1 MSVKEM
7 QYAVSVR
14 WRGGRLAHADADG
27 KASLELA
34 TPPAFRGGLTGY
46 WSPEELLVAAT
57 ASCFALTLAA
67 VADRSDAPLLDATVS
82 ATGHMSRRDDGRFGF
97 TAIEIG
103 AVLETVAGGEDA
115 VAGAA
120 AAAEDRC
127 LVSQALDVPVHVTVQ
142 VKTVAGNPRAA
153 EVSR

>member
-1 MSVKEM
+1 MGVTHHS
-7 QYAVSVR
+7 
-14 WRGGRLAHADADG
+14 LAAA
-27 KASLELA
+27 
-34 TPPAFRGGLTGY
+34 
-46 WSPEELLVAAT
+46 VAAT

-82 ATGHMSRRDDGRFGF
+82 ATGHLSRRDDGRFGF
-97 TAIEIG
+97 TMIELD
-103 AVLETVAGGEDA
+103 AVLETVPGGEDA

-142 VKTVAGNPRAA
+142 VKTVAGNPRA
-153 EVSR
+153 R

>member
-1 MSVKEM
+1 VSVKEM

-82 ATGHMSRRDDGRFGF
+82 ATGHMSRRDDGRFSF
-97 TAIEIG
+97 TAIKID
-103 AVLETVAGGEDA
+103 AMLETVAGGEDA

-127 LVSQALDVPVHVTVQ
+127 LVSQSLEVPVHVTVQ
-142 VKTVAGNPRAA
+142 VKTVAADPRA
-153 EVSR
+153 R

>member
-1 MSVKEM
+1 VSVKEM

-82 ATGHMSRRDDGRFGF
+82 ATGHMTRRDDGRFSF
-97 TAIEIG
+97 TVIELD
-103 AVLETVAGGEDA
+103 AVLETVPGGEDA
-115 VAGAA
+115 VGNAA

-142 VKTVAGNPRAA
+142 VKTVAGSPRA
-153 EVSR
+153 R